1 MVTVALIHGLA
12 ASKLHWEPLLPYL
25 NHFNIVN
32 FEIPGHGGS
41 KSLNFFEWES
51 IVSELHKSLS
61 KSDRVIYVLHSF
73 AVCLLPEIIKKSKQ
87 YDRII
92 IIEGII
98 HLDDAKWT
106 QSQGFLDDFMFEN
119 WVKKFRL
126 GARVALKLQLVK
138 KHNKSDIELWST
150 SFADVDAN
158 AIKILSVNFV
168 ERLKKLEISDSLFSH
183 QKNIMFLKGEK
194 SNLSKSCMNI
204 IQKSNV
210 ELVTIDNSGHFPM
223 LDNPKDVS
231 KVIQN
236 LINDLE

>member
-41 KSLNFFEWES
+41 KSLNFFDWES
-51 IVSELHKSLS
+51 IVSELHKNVS

-73 AVCLLPEIIKKSKQ
+73 AAALLPEIIKKSKQ
-87 YDRII
+87 CDRII

-106 QSQGFLDDFMFEN
+106 KSLTFLDEFTFEN
-119 WVKKFRL
+119 WVKKFKF

-138 KHNKSDIELWST
+138 KHNKSDIDLWST
-150 SFADVDAN
+150 SFADVDAH
-158 AIKILSVNFV
+158 AIRILSRNFV
-168 ERLKKLEISDSLFSH
+168 ERLRKMEISDSLFSH
-183 QKNIMFLKGEK
+183 QKNIVFLKGEK

-204 IQKSNV
+204 LKKSNV
-210 ELVTIDNSGHFPM
+210 ELVNIDNSGHFPM

-231 KVIQN
+231 KVIESV
-236 LINDLE
+236 INDLE